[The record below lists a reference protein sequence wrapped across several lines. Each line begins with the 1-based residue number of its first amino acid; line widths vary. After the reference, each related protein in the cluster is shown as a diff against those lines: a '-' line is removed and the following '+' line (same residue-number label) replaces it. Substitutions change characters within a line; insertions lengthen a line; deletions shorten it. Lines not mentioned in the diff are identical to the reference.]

1 MITDPRYRRWVTY
14 RQIRQQPLM
23 TNTQYRFAMWL
34 FSSDKDIVALGNMVD
49 IFDSVRSFLKEDNKR
64 DEDAAD

>member
-1 MITDPRYRRWVTY
+1 MITDPRYNRWVTY

-34 FSSDKDIVALGNMVD
+34 FKNGDDIVALGNMVD